1 MKNLCQFQFCLP
13 FPWRSTLKGK
23 NLLPKEHVFPFSV
36 HPILIGKQTGIK
48 SCSLCK
54 NSGNL
59 EGYCWACKTSVMAI
73 GDQTGIA
80 CVHRVEISP
89 PVFASCRDCLSY
101 LASTE
106 TVRDLL
112 LRSKTTIRK
121 RMASN
126 QDCSGDFASC
136 RKHTH
141 TDRHGRKPFITYSSR
156 GRNKKRWRTVSA
168 EAKYDGQS

>member
-1 MKNLCQFQFCLP
+1 M
-13 FPWRSTLKGK
+13 
-23 NLLPKEHVFPFSV
+23 FPFQCPSHFGREV
-36 HPILIGKQTGIK
+36 NRDK

-59 EGYCWACKTSVMAI
+59 EGYCWACKTSMMAV

-89 PVFASCRDCLSY
+89 PVFASCRDCPSY

-126 QDCSGDFASC
+126 KDCSGDFASC
-136 RKHTH
+136 LKHTH
-141 TDRHGRKPFITYSSR
+141 AD
-156 GRNKKRWRTVSA
+156 
-168 EAKYDGQS
+168 